1 MTFPPWHERTAE
13 PTARLGT
20 SDSPAGYFPLVI
32 TQAPRLSWGT
42 DDDQGEHNTE
52 PWCEQ
57 ITRITPQ
64 LGMAAIKAA
73 PVKPGRSHACSS
85 SAVTQDTGTPG

>member
-1 MTFPPWHERTAE
+1 M
-13 PTARLGT
+13 
-20 SDSPAGYFPLVI
+20 DS
-32 TQAPRLSWGT
+32 PRLSWGT

-73 PVKPGRSHACSS
+73 PVKPRRSHACSS
-85 SAVTQDTGTPG
+85 SAVTQDIGTPGSSLGLALQLSHIPHVYMTVHQCVVAAQ